1 MLFFSIMRLTHARH
15 SLSQTQ
21 NIRPGTRIATVAL
34 ALLVAL
40 GGAGIAVHWHGQ
52 SASADQGG
60 TAGHSTPAPTSNAT
74 TSSQATHRRTRI
86 SLDLRAH
93 STTDPSSI
101 WVVVNKTHPIHP
113 LDFAPRV
120 AIVRGYQVARPAAQP
135 LESLLHAGDRAGLG
149 LQIGSAFRSYGYQ
162 VAVHDALV
170 ESVGSTA
177 ADRTSAR
184 PGYSEHQTGLAV
196 DLITPARTRCDLQPC
211 FAATH
216 AGRWLTRNAW
226 RYGFIVRYTAGN
238 RAITGYSPEPWHI
251 RYVGR
256 PLAAAMRHAG
266 IATLEQVFH
275 INGGNYRRTGGTS

>member
-1 MLFFSIMRLTHARH
+1 MLFFSIMRLTHARP

-60 TAGHSTPAPTSNAT
+60 TAGHSTAAPALGRDHQLTG
-74 TSSQATHRRTRI
+74 HRTVARRI
-86 SLDLRAH
+86 SLDLQAH

-162 VAVHDALV
+162 VSVHDALV
-170 ESVGSTA
+170 ESVGSIA
-177 ADRTSAR
+177 ADRTSRVPDTASTR
-184 PGYSEHQTGLAV
+184 P
-196 DLITPARTRCDLQPC
+196 DLQS
-211 FAATH
+211 T
-216 AGRWLTRNAW
+216 
-226 RYGFIVRYTAGN
+226 
-238 RAITGYSPEPWHI
+238 
-251 RYVGR
+251 
-256 PLAAAMRHAG
+256 
-266 IATLEQVFH
+266 
-275 INGGNYRRTGGTS
+275 